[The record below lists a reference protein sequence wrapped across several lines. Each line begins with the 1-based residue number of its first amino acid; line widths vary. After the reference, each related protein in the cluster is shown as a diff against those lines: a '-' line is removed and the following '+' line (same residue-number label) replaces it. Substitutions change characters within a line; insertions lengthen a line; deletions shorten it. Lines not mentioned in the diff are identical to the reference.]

1 VTVGWTLLTN
11 DDGAQ
16 SPALAP
22 FAAALGASRRV
33 RVVVPDRE
41 RSWSGKAISRWD
53 DLQVQDLAPPL
64 DGWAHSGLPADGV
77 QIGVRHLDSAPP
89 ALVVS
94 GINVGH
100 NHGAAY
106 LWSSG
111 TVGAA
116 IEGWALGV
124 PSVAFSTGTTTNWE
138 AWRTAVHGPEG
149 GETWE
154 RLSVVACDILDEI
167 LADGT
172 LAGADVVNVN
182 LPEGSDLDTE
192 RRRTTVA
199 PTGYGSV
206 FAPNGDG
213 RFAHAY
219 DGILIPR
226 GGMEGTDVEAAH
238 DGAISITALR
248 LSG

>member
-1 VTVGWTLLTN
+1 MNDGWTLLTN

-16 SPALAP
+16 SPALVP
-22 FAAALGASRRV
+22 FAAALATARRV

-41 RSWSGKAISRWD
+41 RSWSGKALSRFD
-53 DLQVQDLAPPL
+53 ELRVRDLSPPL

-77 QIGVRHLDSAPP
+77 QLGVRHLAPSP
-89 ALVVS
+89 PSLVVS

-124 PSVAFSTGTTTNWE
+124 PAVAFSTGTTTDWE
-138 AWRTAVHGPEG
+138 SWRAAMHAPDGKQ
-149 GETWE
+149 TWD
-154 RLSVVACDILDEI
+154 RLAEVACAVLTEI
-167 LADGT
+167 ITDGT
-172 LAGADVVNVN
+172 LGGADVVNVN
-182 LPEGSDLDTE
+182 LPEGSHLGTE
-192 RRRTTVA
+192 RRRTSVA
-199 PTGYGSV
+199 PTGYGGI
-206 FAPNGDG
+206 FAPSGED
-213 RFAHAY
+213 RFAHSY

-226 GGMEGTDVEAAH
+226 GDLRGTDVEAAH
-238 DGAISITALR
+238 DGAISITQLR
-248 LSG
+248 LGG